1 MLGSLTELIAYA
13 SRCWV
18 SCQWLVSKLTFL
30 MKVINGNCLSC
41 YSGNLLIA
49 ETCKYH
55 KGCGGQW
62 LIMDGICWMTMPS
75 AENTFSGLGIFVS
88 PFPNL
93 ERAKSGGER
102 SRAEAVPPPS
112 QTCTKRGGEGAGIL
126 SLPFIPPPLSQL
138 AGLGGGCFLFPTS
151 FSAGWG
157 KAGRQQRR
165 VSSLPRS
172 QVTTWA
178 SGGREPCSRPGARK
192 VTSTFHSRWNKVRI
206 LSL

>member
-102 SRAEAVPPPS
+102 SRAEAVPSPS

-178 SGGREPCSRPGARK
+178 SGGRELCCRPGARK